1 MRVSPEASRVTR
13 AEGSGPFCAG
23 VQARVQAVPGGPA
36 LWDHGSAQ
44 LAHEYASRA
53 RHRSRRGSSA
63 LAHHCSALVF
73 ASGPV
78 KHLMQ
83 QPMMLDNIL
92 KLCQKEHPSFSA
104 CKTACAKVRGRRGLR
119 ALERH
124 RVPFCVYSARPT
136 PVRGAWAAQVGQ
148 IVMQVNNSKNAHES
162 QLRLV
167 ELQERLRG
175 DFEDLVGPARKL
187 VREASVE
194 EVPTR
199 GLTFAP
205 SPFPRFLAHS
215 PDEWSLHQVARKA
228 TRGRANAASDG
239 EGVEVVGRYQSS
251 FARVAGPVH
260 HYAFLCNDSLWFCE
274 VLRGN
279 KYKVVH
285 TFWFAAADTQSSPI
299 QREQDANGRP
309 QATTDVQQSSQF
321 SFWVSDSTFSVHLRL
336 ADGEDADLW
345 VQAIEEAT
353 GVNARQGDDALETGV
368 VADDAMA
375 PVEEQP
381 GRPAAEEESQVQASQ
396 STSLDAT
403 SVPSGL
409 PRPSARYIA
418 QYRARHN
425 LGRSSQGSVS
435 VGGSG
440 KALLSSAV

>member
-1 MRVSPEASRVTR
+1 M
-13 AEGSGPFCAG
+13 
-23 VQARVQAVPGGPA
+23 
-36 LWDHGSAQ
+36 
-44 LAHEYASRA
+44 
-53 RHRSRRGSSA
+53 
-63 LAHHCSALVF
+63 
-73 ASGPV
+73 
-78 KHLMQ
+78 
-83 QPMMLDNIL
+83 
-92 KLCQKEHPSFSA
+92 
-104 CKTACAKVRGRRGLR
+104 
-119 ALERH
+119 
-124 RVPFCVYSARPT
+124 
-136 PVRGAWAAQVGQ
+136 
-148 IVMQVNNSKNAHES
+148 
-162 QLRLV
+162 
-167 ELQERLRG
+167 
-175 DFEDLVGPARKL
+175 
-187 VREASVE
+187 
-194 EVPTR
+194 
-199 GLTFAP
+199 
-205 SPFPRFLAHS
+205 
-215 PDEWSLHQVARKA
+215 
-228 TRGRANAASDG
+228 
-239 EGVEVVGRYQSS
+239 VGRYQSS

-285 TFWFAAADTQSSPI
+285 TFWFAVAATQSSPP

-409 PRPSARYIA
+409 PRPSKGYIA

>member
-1 MRVSPEASRVTR
+1 M
-13 AEGSGPFCAG
+13 
-23 VQARVQAVPGGPA
+23 
-36 LWDHGSAQ
+36 
-44 LAHEYASRA
+44 
-53 RHRSRRGSSA
+53 
-63 LAHHCSALVF
+63 
-73 ASGPV
+73 
-78 KHLMQ
+78 
-83 QPMMLDNIL
+83 
-92 KLCQKEHPSFSA
+92 
-104 CKTACAKVRGRRGLR
+104 
-119 ALERH
+119 
-124 RVPFCVYSARPT
+124 
-136 PVRGAWAAQVGQ
+136 
-148 IVMQVNNSKNAHES
+148 
-162 QLRLV
+162 
-167 ELQERLRG
+167 
-175 DFEDLVGPARKL
+175 
-187 VREASVE
+187 
-194 EVPTR
+194 
-199 GLTFAP
+199 
-205 SPFPRFLAHS
+205 
-215 PDEWSLHQVARKA
+215 
-228 TRGRANAASDG
+228 
-239 EGVEVVGRYQSS
+239 VGRYQSS

-336 ADGEDADLW
+336 ADGEDAEVW

-409 PRPSARYIA
+409 PRPSKGYIA